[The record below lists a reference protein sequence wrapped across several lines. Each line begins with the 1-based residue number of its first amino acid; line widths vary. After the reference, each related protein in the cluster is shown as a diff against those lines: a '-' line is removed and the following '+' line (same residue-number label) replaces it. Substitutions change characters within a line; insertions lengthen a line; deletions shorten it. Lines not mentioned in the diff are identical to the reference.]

1 MGQIKQA
8 LLCGYGGQGI
18 VLAGTILGKAAFND
32 GKWVSGT
39 NSFGAAAR
47 GGACRAEVVI
57 SDQPITY
64 PYVIE
69 ADILI
74 AMYQTA
80 YDKYIGQVKRE
91 AGLVIYDD
99 GFVSPKETTGLKYIP
114 IPATS
119 TAIEEL
125 HSEIV
130 ANIIILSAMV
140 EITGLVARD
149 ALKSAV
155 AETVHQRLRELDL
168 KAVDIGFK
176 LGRTEFPERH
186 QA

>member
-1 MGQIKQA
+1 MEQIKQVM
-8 LLCGYGGQGI
+8 LCGYGGQGI

-57 SDQPITY
+57 SDKPVTF

-69 ADILI
+69 ADILV

-80 YDKYIGQVKRE
+80 YDKYVGQVKRE
-91 AGLVIYDD
+91 KGIIIYDD
-99 GFVSPKETTGLKYIP
+99 NFVSPKEAGGLKYIP
-114 IPATS
+114 LPATR

-125 HSEIV
+125 GGEIG
-130 ANIIILSAMV
+130 ANIIILSAAV
-140 EITGLVARD
+140 EITGLVSGE

-155 AETVHQRLRELDL
+155 AEIVSEPLRELDL

-176 LGRTEFPERH
+176 LGKEAKVTG
-186 QA
+186 